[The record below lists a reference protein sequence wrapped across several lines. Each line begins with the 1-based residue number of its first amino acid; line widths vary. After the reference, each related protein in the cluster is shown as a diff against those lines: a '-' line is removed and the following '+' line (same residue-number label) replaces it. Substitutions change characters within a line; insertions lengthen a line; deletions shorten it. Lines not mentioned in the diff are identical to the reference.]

1 MAVAQLRSAEPSGRG
16 FHAGGLDVGR
26 IKREFP
32 IFDNNPGLVF
42 LDSGASAQ
50 KPRQVIDGIADF
62 YRTEYANVHRGVYRL
77 SARSTDRFEEAREKV
92 RCLLNAA
99 ADREIVFV
107 RGATEAINLVAQSWG
122 PANLT
127 AGDEIV
133 ISDVEHHSNIV
144 PWQQLRDRSGSSSSS
159 RRPTT
164 PASSIW
170 PRFEALLSPRT
181 RLVSVTHVSNV
192 TGATLPVERIT
203 ELAHANGAK
212 VLIDGCQAVPRMP
225 VDVRALGCDFYVFS
239 GHKAYGP
246 TGIGVLW
253 ARYDV
258 LEAMPPWQ
266 TGGGTILN
274 VEIDHTDFQDPPH
287 RFEAGTP
294 DIAGAVGL
302 GLACDFIERI
312 GRDAIREHEE
322 ALTGYAID
330 LISRIPGVNV
340 VPGGQRRISVFS
352 FNVEGVH
359 PHDVGT
365 VLDRHNVA
373 VRVGHHCAQ
382 PLMEKLGPRR
392 HGARLARHLQRREPT
407 STASPRRSRPAGRC
421 SSESRDR
428 RRSARTL
435 PGHHPRPRPPPA
447 QFPCARRIRRIWRA
461 ATTRCAATGSRSI
474 SRSTATGSTMSASRG
489 AAARSRPPRRR

>member
-1 MAVAQLRSAEPSGRG
+1 MAAAPLRSADPMTRLSSV
-16 FHAGGLDVGR
+16 GGIDIDR
-26 IKREFP
+26 IRREFP
-32 IFDNNPGLVF
+32 IFDHNPGLVF

-92 RCLLNAA
+92 RALLNAA

-122 PANLT
+122 PAALK
-127 AGDEIV
+127 AGDEV
-133 ISDVEHHSNIV
+133 LISDVEHHSNIV
-144 PWQQLRDRSGSSSSS
+144 PWQMLRDRLGL
-159 RRPTT
+159 RLVVAPTDAT
-164 PASSIW
+164 GEFDLA
-170 PRFEALLSPRT
+170 RFEELLSPRT
-181 RLVSVTHVSNV
+181 RLVAVTHVSNV
-192 TGATLPVERIT
+192 TGTTLPVERIT
-203 ELAHANGAK
+203 ALAHARGIK

-225 VDVRALGCDFYVFS
+225 VDVRGLGCDFYAFS

-253 ARYDV
+253 ARYEV

-274 VEIDHTDFQDPPH
+274 VEYDHTDFQDPPH
-287 RFEAGTP
+287 RFEGGTP
-294 DIAGAVGL
+294 NIAGAVGL
-302 GLACDFIERI
+302 GLACDFIEEI
-312 GRDAIREHEE
+312 GREAIREHEE
-322 ALTGYAID
+322 ALTGYAVD

-365 VLDRHNVA
+365 VLDQHNVA

-382 PLMEKLGPRR
+382 PLMEKLGLAGTVRASL
-392 HGARLARHLQRREPT
+392 GIYNDESDIDRLAEAVEACREMFL
-407 STASPRRSRPAGRC
+407 R
-421 SSESRDR
+421 
-428 RRSARTL
+428 
-435 PGHHPRPRPPPA
+435 
-447 QFPCARRIRRIWRA
+447 
-461 ATTRCAATGSRSI
+461 
-474 SRSTATGSTMSASRG
+474 
-489 AAARSRPPRRR
+489 